1 MTSSLFLLLALVLP
15 ALTLAIDL
23 KPYNETA
30 HGMFISTDSNMDG
43 VLSRDELDATFKGYD
58 TNGDGRVS
66 RHEYTSF
73 VDLHSPTLHSLSH
86 ALYDIYDVDGD
97 HHLDKHDYDNFYALI
112 DGDGDGTVEEIEFI
126 KYWSVLFVN
135 LEHLHGHNGR

>member
-1 MTSSLFLLLALVLP
+1 MSFAMS
-15 ALTLAIDL
+15 L

-30 HGMFISTDSNMDG
+30 HLMFIGSDG
-43 VLSRDELDATFKGYD
+43 NQDGQLARDELDHTFKDYD

-66 RHEYTSF
+66 RHEYTGY
-73 VDLHSPTLHSLSH
+73 VDLHSPNLHDLSH

-97 HHLDKHDYDNFYALI
+97 HHLDKHDFDNLYALI
-112 DGDGDGTVEEIEFI
+112 DGDADGIVEEIEFI

-135 LEHLHGHNGR
+135 LEHIHGQGSG

>member
-1 MTSSLFLLLALVLP
+1 MSPVFALLLFLP
-15 ALTLAIDL
+15 ALTLAYDL

-30 HGMFISTDSNMDG
+30 HLMFIGTDANKDG
-43 VLSRDELDATFKGYD
+43 VLSRSELDATFKDYD

-66 RHEYTSF
+66 RQEYTSYT
-73 VDLHSPTLHSLSH
+73 DLHSPTLHDLSH

-97 HHLDKHDYDNFYALI
+97 HHLDKHDFDNLYALI
-112 DGDGDGTVEEIEFI
+112 DGDADGIVEEIEFI

-135 LEHLHGHNGR
+135 LEHIHGQGSGR